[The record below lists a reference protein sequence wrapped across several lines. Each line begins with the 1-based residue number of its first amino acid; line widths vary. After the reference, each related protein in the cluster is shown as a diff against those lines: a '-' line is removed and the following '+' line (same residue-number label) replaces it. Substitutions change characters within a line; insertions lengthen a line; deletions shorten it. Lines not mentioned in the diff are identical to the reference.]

1 VRRLAVVVSLA
12 LVLVCSSFVR
22 PAAAEIQARV
32 RVKSGQTLSAI
43 AKRYD
48 CTVEALQHANDLDG
62 TMIQIGQR
70 LAVPVCKRKGPA
82 SGKNRPPRV
91 AARVEPARE
100 EPAREIVHGQ
110 SVGKPWS
117 GRLRHPTRLPK
128 GKGYLIRRPHRAFGA
143 AHVVG
148 HLRDAIVAVRED
160 HPRLHTLA
168 IGDLSAKSGGSI
180 TEHRSHQ
187 SGRDVDVGF
196 FYKRKP
202 AAYPAEFVRANDG
215 NLDRAAT
222 WDLLVAFARTADE
235 PDGVQAIFLD
245 YDVQGLLYDW
255 AVERGVDEGYL
266 DRLFQYPDGKADGTG
281 LVRHEPHHDDHFH
294 VRFRCPPGDNGCS

>member
-1 VRRLAVVVSLA
+1 MRRLVVLVPLA
-12 LVLVCSSFVR
+12 LAAVCFVR

-32 RVKSGQTLSAI
+32 RVKSGQTLSVI

-48 CTVEALQHANDLDG
+48 CTVEALQRANDLDG
-62 TMIQIGQR
+62 TLLQIGQK
-70 LAVPVCKRKGPA
+70 LAVPVCK
-82 SGKNRPPRV
+82 GKAAAGKSRSRV
-91 AARVEPARE
+91 AKAVPVEVRL
-100 EPAREIVHGQ
+100 GQ
-110 SVGKPWS
+110 SFGKPWHGKLRQATKLPR
-117 GRLRHPTRLPK
+117 GR
-128 GKGYLIRRPHRAFGA
+128 GYLIRRPHRAYGA
-143 AHVVG
+143 AHMVA
-148 HLRDAIVAVRED
+148 HLRNAIMAVRED

-168 IGDLSAKSGGSI
+168 IGDLSAQRGGAI

-202 AAYPAEFVRANDG
+202 AVYPSEFAPATAA

-222 WDLLVAFARTADE
+222 WDLLVAFARTADDS
-235 PDGVQAIFLD
+235 DGVQAIFLD

-255 AVERGVDEGYL
+255 ALERGVDEGYL
-266 DRLFQYPDGKADGTG
+266 DRLFQYPDGKGSGTG

-294 VRFRCPPGDNGCS
+294 IRFKCPPRDQTCQ